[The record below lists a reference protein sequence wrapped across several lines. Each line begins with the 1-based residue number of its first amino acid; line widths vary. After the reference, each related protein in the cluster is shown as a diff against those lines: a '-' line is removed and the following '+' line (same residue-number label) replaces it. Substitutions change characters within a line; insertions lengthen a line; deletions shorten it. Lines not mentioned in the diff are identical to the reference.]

1 MTYRIQHH
9 DYGKARVRLVRV
21 RRRGE
26 IHDLRELTVRVMLE
40 GAFEG
45 TYLTGDNAS
54 VLPTDTMK
62 NTVYGLAKE
71 KGVERLE
78 TFGLDLAAHFLAT
91 HAPTSR
97 AIIDLEEPDWVRIM
111 APGARGLEPH
121 PHAFRLAGT
130 EVWTAT
136 IRAERGAETIESGL
150 RGLRLLKTT
159 ASGFEGYP
167 RDRFTTLKETRDRIF
182 ASEIEAVW
190 TWRERPKDFAVENDR
205 AREAL
210 MQTFAAAYSPSVQF
224 TLHEMAKAVLDRCP
238 AIGTVRLS
246 MPNLHCLPVDL
257 SPFGLQN
264 DGEIFVPTSEPHGL
278 IEATV
283 SRE

>member
-9 DYGKARVRLVRV
+9 DYGKARVRLMRV
-21 RRRGE
+21 TRRGQ
-26 IHDLRELTVRVMLE
+26 IHDLRELNVRILLE
-40 GAFEG
+40 GAFEE
-45 TYLTGDNAS
+45 TYLTGDNHR

-71 KGVERLE
+71 KGVDRLE
-78 TFGLDLAAHFLAT
+78 TFGLALATHFLDS

-97 AIIDLEEPDWVRIM
+97 AIVDLEEPAWARIL
-111 APGARGLEPH
+111 APGPHGPAPH
-121 PHAFRLAGT
+121 PHAFRFAGT
-130 EVWTAT
+130 ELQTARVT
-136 IRAERGAETIESGL
+136 AERATQQIESGL

-159 ASGFEGYP
+159 ASGFEGFP

-190 TWRERPKDFAVENDR
+190 TWRERPADFAVENER
-205 AREAL
+205 AREAM

-224 TLHEMAKAVLDRCP
+224 TLHEMAKAVLDACP
-238 AIGTVRLS
+238 SIGSIRLS

-257 SPFGLQN
+257 SPFGLEN
-264 DGEIFVPTSEPHGL
+264 ANEVFVPTTEPHGL
-278 IEATV
+278 IEATI
-283 SRE
+283 RRD